1 MRVHTFLLA
10 AIMSA
15 SPAVWADIVHLN
27 DGSSIN
33 GEIKKAA
40 DGWFVTDPH
49 GKVRHITTDEVR
61 SIELAPRGDP
71 KEVAMGRLASL
82 RRSVE
87 ALSDPK
93 QIIDRYE
100 KFIEQNKDSS
110 IAADAKKDLVQ
121 WRERLAQKRV
131 KVGSAWVTPEERSTM
146 QEKALLVADQARELL
161 KQNKLKDADATVTKA
176 LEADPTNVSA
186 LYLKGLIAYRQDQIP
201 AARKAFE
208 AVKEAMP
215 DHGPALN
222 NLAVILWRQ
231 NQQMAAIGVYFQAM
245 QAMPLNKELLN
256 NVAEALNALTD
267 EQRKAPLAQKAIK
280 LWTEQ
285 DAQLQQLMMSQGL
298 YRWGA
303 TWVDKAQYEKLQVAE
318 KEVKD
323 KIAKLEEEFADA
335 QAKVDTID
343 GQMRQNHDAM
353 RYMEQQR
360 VVTDSTGKQMQYP
373 LPPQYWDYDRANRRL
388 EVQRK
393 ETVALLDAMRAKA
406 QAIKGTLPAPKFT
419 GVQLVMGVEGT
430 PAIAPADKPGGIT
443 PVANLANELTGGGDG
458 AAATATPVTPEPI
471 KTPAPEIKAPEAPKA
486 PTPPADKPLK
496 Y

>member
-10 AIMSA
+10 AIMSV

-33 GEIKKAA
+33 GDIKKAA
-40 DGWFVTDPH
+40 DGWFVTDAR
-49 GKVRHITTDEVR
+49 GKVRHVSTEEVR

-71 KEVAMGRLASL
+71 KDVAIGRLASL

-87 ALSDPK
+87 ALNDPK
-93 QIIDRYE
+93 MIIDRYE
-100 KFIEQNKDSS
+100 KFIEQNKESS
-110 IAADAKKDLVQ
+110 IAPDAKKDLAE
-121 WRERLAQKRV
+121 WRDRLAQRKV
-131 KVGSAWVTPEERSTM
+131 KVGGNWVTPEERSVM

-161 KQNKLKDADATVTKA
+161 KQNKLRDADAAVSRA
-176 LEADPTNVSA
+176 LEADPGNVSA
-186 LYLKGLIAYRQDQIP
+186 LYLKGLISYRQDQIP

-231 NQQMAAIGVYFQAM
+231 NQQMAAIGAYFQAM

-267 EQRKAPLAQKAIK
+267 EQRKSPLAQKAIK

-285 DAQLQQLMMSQGL
+285 DTQLQQQMMTQGL

-303 TWVDKAQYEKLQVAE
+303 SWVDKAQFEKLQVAE
-318 KEVKD
+318 KEVKE
-323 KIAKLEEEFADA
+323 KIAKLESEFADA
-335 QAKVDTID
+335 QAKVETID
-343 GQMRQNHDAM
+343 AQARQNRDAM

-360 VVTDSTGKQMQYP
+360 VVTD
-373 LPPQYWDYDRANRRL
+373 
-388 EVQRK
+388 
-393 ETVALLDAMRAKA
+393 
-406 QAIKGTLPAPKFT
+406 
-419 GVQLVMGVEGT
+419 
-430 PAIAPADKPGGIT
+430 
-443 PVANLANELTGGGDG
+443 
-458 AAATATPVTPEPI
+458 
-471 KTPAPEIKAPEAPKA
+471 
-486 PTPPADKPLK
+486 
-496 Y
+496 